1 MLPQNNI
8 ACYIPPSDQEEP
20 LRRLER
26 RYAVLLFALGIGI
39 YFLVNVHRVAV
50 PGQLFNE
57 LQRDFSMSASAV
69 ANLGSVFMYIYAAT
83 QLLVGLLVDK
93 YGGMR
98 VLAAGST
105 ALSLGALL
113 FPLAQSVPM
122 LLCSRMLV
130 GLGCGAA
137 YLCLIKETD
146 RLFSRNFAAVTGLVI
161 FLGYSGGVVGTMPL
175 VKLTALIGWRA
186 CLMTLAISG
195 ILIQLVMI
203 ACWRCTRQPQIK
215 KGSISLKPYL
225 TGFRNLNNLRQ
236 VFSFAA
242 NFGIYYT
249 VLTVLGKKFL
259 EDVAGLSAGVA
270 AVTCSLMVVI
280 SAVLN
285 QATGLLCTYTGNLR
299 RPYFRVLNFFPLLAL
314 ALLLLLL
321 LGPGPASQK
330 GAWFIVAFLL
340 LCITSG
346 FSPITNALAREINP
360 PEATGVAVGIL
371 NFAAYVMVAV
381 FANLSGFVLDCFR
394 NHATAAADGAVIYP
408 QAAYLTLFGLL
419 FLTAAGTFC
428 ISLTMPET
436 YGRNIYQGKRKIVS
450 ILGRIKLVLQE

>member
-1 MLPQNNI
+1 M
-8 ACYIPPSDQEEP
+8 
-20 LRRLER
+20 RRLER
-26 RYAVLLFALGIGI
+26 RMAVVLFALGIGI
-39 YFLVNVHRVAV
+39 YFLVNIQRVAV
-50 PGQLFNE
+50 PGQIFNE
-57 LQRDFSMSASAV
+57 LQRDFGMSASAV

-98 VLAAGST
+98 VLIAGSS

-122 LLCSRMLV
+122 LLFSRMLV

-137 YLCLIKETD
+137 YLCMVKETD

-161 FLGYSGGVVGTMPL
+161 FLGYSGGVVGTVPL

-186 CLMTLAISG
+186 CLMTIAIAG
-195 ILIQLVMI
+195 ILIQLAMM
-203 ACWRCTRQPQIK
+203 ACWRFTRHPQIQ
-215 KGSISLKPYL
+215 KGRLSWKPYL
-225 TGFRNLNNLRQ
+225 TGFRNINNLRH
-236 VFSFAA
+236 VFAFAA
-242 NFGIYYT
+242 NFGIYYA

-270 AVTCSLMVVI
+270 ALTCSLMVVI
-280 SAVLN
+280 SAILN

-299 RPYFRVLNFFPLLAL
+299 RPYYRALNFFPLLAL

-321 LGPGPASQK
+321 LSPGPSNQK
-330 GAWFIVAFLL
+330 GAWFVVAFLL

-346 FSPITNALAREINP
+346 FSPVTNALAREINP
-360 PEATGVAVGIL
+360 PDATGVAVGIL
-371 NFAAYVMVAV
+371 NFAAYVMVAI
-381 FANLSGFVLDCFR
+381 FANLSGFVLDLFR
-394 NHATAAADGAVIYP
+394 NHATTAADGAIIYP
-408 QAAYLTLFGLL
+408 QSAYLTLFGLL
-419 FLTAAGTFC
+419 FLTAIGTFW

-436 YGRNIYQGKRKIVS
+436 YGRNIYQGKRKVVKIF
-450 ILGRIKLVLQE
+450 GRIKLVLQE